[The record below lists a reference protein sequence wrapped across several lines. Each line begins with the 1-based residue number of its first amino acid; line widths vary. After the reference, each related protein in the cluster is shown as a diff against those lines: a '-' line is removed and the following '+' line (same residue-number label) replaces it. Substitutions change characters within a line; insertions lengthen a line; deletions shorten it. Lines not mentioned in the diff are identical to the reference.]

1 MRFHDDEDVGD
12 DVMLYNSGRSNS
24 TDVALEK
31 HSEMSYTRPAQ
42 LQVAQC
48 GSQRALRR
56 QYPSIG
62 PKKVNE
68 RKKV

>member
-48 GSQRALRR
+48 GSQRAL
-56 QYPSIG
+56 
-62 PKKVNE
+62 
-68 RKKV
+68 

>member
-12 DVMLYNSGRSNS
+12 DVMLYNSGRGNF

-31 HSEMSYTRPAQ
+31 QISYTCPAQ
-42 LQVAQC
+42 FQVAQC

-68 RKKV
+68 